1 MDAFGEL
8 VRHYQDS
15 VFNVCFRLLGER
27 REAEDLTQEA
37 FLRAFRR
44 LHTFDTEQPFG
55 PWIRRVA
62 TNLCLNHLS
71 RSAPA
76 SLPLE
81 EERDLGSPHQ
91 DPSPEAIVIGRS
103 DAASLRAAILALPPH
118 YRAVIE
124 LRHYQDL
131 SYAEMA
137 ETLDLTLQQIKTHL
151 FRARKALALGLT
163 SDD

>member
-1 MDAFGEL
+1 
-8 VRHYQDS
+8 VRQYQNS

-44 LHTFDTEQPFG
+44 LHTFDDQRPFG
-55 PWIRRVA
+55 PWIRQVA

-81 EERDLGSPHQ
+81 EERDSADFSLDQ
-91 DPSPEAIVIGRS
+91 SPESILIGRS
-103 DAASLRAAILALPPH
+103 QAAQVRAAILALPPH

-124 LRHYQDL
+124 LRHFQDL

-137 ETLDLTLQQIKTHL
+137 NTLGLSLQQVKTHL
-151 FRARKALALGLT
+151 FRARKTLARGLKIH
-163 SDD
+163 D